1 MSFFFRRRNGSPSE
15 SEPSSDQNNS
25 APSNSDS
32 NEIPN
37 TDGSPNEEDRAALL
51 ALYGGTTLGV
61 GRGPSKAKYDFATDE
76 ELVSERNQIN
86 SIII

>member
-1 MSFFFRRRNGSPSE
+1 MSFFFRHRNGNSSE

-32 NEIPN
+32 NEIPS

-61 GRGPSKAKYDFATDE
+61 GRDPSKVKYDFATDE
-76 ELVSERNQIN
+76 ELVSERIN
-86 SIII
+86 SNIL